1 MNETE
6 FLEKRNSLKK
16 EQDELTN
23 KYIND
28 NWGHINN
35 LKKASQ
41 KDPTSS
47 HRGEIIAL
55 FERTVPVAF
64 EEKTQLYVVCDYAL
78 FSLLDGNYEKTI
90 ELTDKL
96 EAIPEWNE
104 YENVFKASLHS
115 AASAAY
121 YKTENFSRAL
131 EYVKSGIN
139 LLTTEP
145 SEFPE
150 NIKEEMR
157 LGYLY
162 FQAGEIYESLGLF
175 AEAEKNYANAEGL
188 FDKHSMNEQLINV
201 RIIMGNLYRDNKE
214 FVDAEDC
221 YKKALEHAEYMSKG
235 FPEKFKKYE
244 VMALQSMGYL
254 KQKTK
259 DFKNAEKYLL
269 EALKKQEAVG
279 DISINKDKTLFS
291 IYNSLCEIYIETDNK
306 SKAKEML
313 NKLSKLS
320 DNTIDNK
327 ENIESYYSNLFGIIK
342 NKPEAKGKNDMTD
355 FINDEHK
362 PSINE
367 IDK

>member
-1 MNETE
+1 MYENE
-6 FLEKRNSLKK
+6 FLEKRNNLKK
-16 EQDELTN
+16 EQNELTN
-23 KYIND
+23 KYID
-28 NWGHINN
+28 ENWDAINK
-35 LKKASQ
+35 LKKANKKENNAFMS
-41 KDPTSS
+41 
-47 HRGEIIAL
+47 EIIAL
-55 FERTVPVAF
+55 FEKTVPVIF
-64 EEKTQLYVVCDYAL
+64 EEKTKLYVACDYAL

-104 YENVFKASLHS
+104 YENIFKASLHS

-121 YKTENFSRAL
+121 YKTENFSKAL

-139 LLTTEP
+139 LLTKEP

-150 NIKEEMR
+150 SVRDEMR

-175 AEAEKNYANAEGL
+175 AEAQKNYSNAEKM
-188 FDKHSMNEQLINV
+188 FEEHCMNEQLIDV
-201 RIIMGNLYRDNKE
+201 RIIMGNLHRDNEE
-214 FVDAEDC
+214 FVNAEDC
-221 YKKALEHAEYMSKG
+221 YKKALEHAEYMGKG
-235 FPEKFKKYE
+235 LPEKFKKYE
-244 VMALQSMGYL
+244 VMALQSIGCL
-254 KQKTK
+254 KQKTE

-269 EALKKQEAVG
+269 EALKKQEEVG
-279 DISINKDKTLFS
+279 DVPVNKDKTLFS
-291 IYNSLCEIYIETDNK
+291 ICNSLCEIYIEIDNK

-313 NKLSKLS
+313 NKLSKFS

-327 ENIESYYSNLFGIIK
+327 ESIESHYSNLFGVIK

-362 PSINE
+362 LSINE